1 MPELSAG
8 LGSVAPG
15 LFLLLTSREK
25 GKGEPRIAVILVVL
39 GLVVVILMATLVVK
53 VKRSRGGGGGG
64 GEGGVG
70 TSSVGKFR
78 NPLRNVNVSIACV
91 LLLFLLLQVLSYYLP
106 SPPGLLFP
114 RMPQVHR
121 QQMEFFGYRDGVAL
135 LIADPP
141 PLKLHQ

>member
-1 MPELSAG
+1 MPEFSAG

-15 LFLLLTSREK
+15 LFLMLTSREK

-53 VKRSRGGGGGG
+53 VKRSRVGG
-64 GEGGVG
+64 GEGGGQVE

-106 SPPGLLFP
+106 SPTGLLFP

-121 QQMEFFGYRDGVAL
+121 GKYIFSGT
-135 LIADPP
+135 
-141 PLKLHQ
+141 LHR

>member
-1 MPELSAG
+1 MSEFSAG

-25 GKGEPRIAVILVVL
+25 GKGEPRMAIILVGL

-53 VKRSRGGGGGG
+53 VKRSRGGGGG
-64 GEGGVG
+64 EGGVE

-114 RMPQVHR
+114 RMPQV
-121 QQMEFFGYRDGVAL
+121 YRYTGIQVYRYTGTTGIFWL
-135 LIADPP
+135 ER
-141 PLKLHQ
+141 